1 MDPTQIG
8 IRLAS
13 SAIAPL
19 VRKLFISDGT
29 GAGMVDKPVRLSS
42 LVSFRG
48 EKRTLSEADL
58 RKVATELVK
67 RAVRAAGPHDPLL
80 EDEQEAVAEAL
91 TLTLHSLGDLDL
103 DDLQA
108 VQLGHQQ
115 LAHALYAQARGPELI
130 RLLSTDAV
138 HVYSNVLQAA
148 CLHILNFFTQ
158 RSTFIPRTLVAQSR
172 QLSELVEA
180 VDLLVERVP
189 AQSAEDT
196 EFEERYRAYV
206 CKKHGRLTIY
216 GVDLNETAEWQ
227 LDSAYLSLGAIA
239 SEHRHAAEN
248 TDEDRSDAL
257 RVETWRPV
265 RQAVEHA
272 LANHQSILLRG
283 AAGSGKTTL
292 VQWLA
297 VTTARQSELHGQL
310 AYLLGRI
317 PFVLPLRTLTREAT
331 RLPAPEHFLE
341 ASGCPLAGS
350 APNGWAHRVLSAGR
364 GLLLVDGVD
373 EIPAQEREQ
382 VRRWL
387 RDLYEAFPDNRWLV
401 TSRPSAVRQHWLAN
415 DGFFEYDLAAMTRG
429 EVESFVVRW
438 HDAAAADAFLSAALL
453 QALRTKKDLGRLAVN
468 PLMCGL
474 ICALHRERRGFLPLS
489 RKDLYEAALSML
501 LERRDRERA
510 MHRPGALLLPKEPQI
525 QLLQKLAYWMIRNGR
540 SEMRRSDALAVLADA
555 LVAMP
560 YIQAPA
566 EEVYQYLLLRSGLL
580 REPVIGAL
588 DFVHRT
594 FQDYLGAKAAIE
606 SRDIPLLVA
615 HANQDQWEDVIRLAV
630 AHARMDERAEIL
642 DGLLARGEQETDHR
656 TRMYLLAAACLEH
669 STELHPNKRRKVEDH
684 AQDLVSPEAL
694 SKGSHYDLAQAGPV
708 VLEFLP
714 GPDQLDDAT
723 AAQVVTVAA
732 AIGTDAAIGVLTLF
746 RHHPDHAVRSVL
758 AGAWS
763 RFDPEEYASEIIG
776 HLNPEGIAF
785 PVHSNAALEAL
796 VALGGRSRVVIHGN
810 LNLNLLS
817 AVPDDV
823 VTELTIRR
831 DTDSD
836 TGDQA
841 DIDLHGLEHFRRLER
856 LIIAPCP
863 GFVDLSPLARIPT
876 LREVV
881 IREAALVTGASKLPY
896 AEIDSEVAWGD

>member
-1 MDPTQIG
+1 MDPAQIG

-13 SAIAPL
+13 SAVAPL
-19 VRKLFISDGT
+19 VRKLFLSEDP
-29 GAGMVDKPVRLSS
+29 GAGMVDKPVRLSA

-48 EKRTLSEADL
+48 EKRSLSEDDL
-58 RKVATELVK
+58 RKVATELVR

-80 EDEQEAVAEAL
+80 EDEHDAVTEAL
-91 TLTLHSLGDLDL
+91 TLTLHALGDLDL

-108 VQLGHQQ
+108 VRLGHEE
-115 LAHALYAQARGPELI
+115 LANTLYARARGPELI
-130 RLLSTDAV
+130 QFLSTDAV
-138 HVYSNVLQAA
+138 HVYSNVLRAA

-158 RSTFIPRTLVAQSR
+158 RSTFVARTLVAQSR
-172 QLSELVEA
+172 QLNELVAA
-180 VDLLVERVP
+180 VDVLVERVP

-196 EFEERYRAYV
+196 GFEERYQAYV
-206 CKKHGRLTIY
+206 SKKYGRLTIY
-216 GVDLNETAEWQ
+216 GVDLNESAEWQ
-227 LDSAYLSLGAIA
+227 LDSAYLSLGAVA
-239 SEHRHAAEN
+239 SEHGLAARQ
-248 TDEDRSDAL
+248 TQADAL
-257 RVETWRPV
+257 RVEAWRPV

-317 PFVLPLRTLTREAT
+317 PFVLPLRTLTREGT
-331 RLPAPEHFLE
+331 LLPGPEHFLK

-350 APNGWAHRVLSAGR
+350 APSGWAHRVLSAGR
-364 GLLLVDGVD
+364 GLLLVDGID

-382 VRRWL
+382 VRLWL
-387 RDLYEAFPDNRWLV
+387 RDLYETFPGNRWLV
-401 TSRPSAVRQHWLAN
+401 TSRPSAVREHWLAD

-429 EVESFVVRW
+429 EVESFVTRW
-438 HDAAAADAFLSAALL
+438 HDAAGADTSLADALL

-510 MHRPGALLLPKEPQI
+510 MHRPGELLLPKEPQV

-540 SEMRRSDALAVLADA
+540 SEMRRSDALAVLANA

-560 YIQAPA
+560 YIQATA
-566 EEVYQYLLLRSGLL
+566 EDVYQYLLLRSGLL
-580 REPVIGAL
+580 REPAISAV

-606 SRDIPLLVA
+606 SHDVPLLVA
-615 HANQDQWEDVIRLAV
+615 HADQDQWEDVIRLAV
-630 AHARMDERAEIL
+630 AHARIDERAEIL
-642 DGLLARGEQETDHR
+642 DGLLSRGEKETDHR

-669 STELHPNKRRKVEDH
+669 ATELQPSKRHKVEAH
-684 AQDLVSPEAL
+684 AQDLVSPKAL
-694 SKGSHYDLAQAGPV
+694 GKGSHYDLAHAGPV

-714 GPDQLDDAT
+714 GPDQLDNAT
-723 AAQVVTVAA
+723 AAKVVTVAA
-732 AIGTDAAIGVLTLF
+732 TIGTDDAIGVLTLF
-746 RHHPDHAVRSVL
+746 RHHTDSAVRSVL

-763 RFDPEEYASEIIG
+763 RFDPEEYASEVIA
-776 HLNPEGIAF
+776 HLNPEGIVF
-785 PVHSNAALEAL
+785 PVHSEAALKAL
-796 VALGGRSRVVIHGN
+796 VALGGRPRVEIHGN
-810 LNLNLLS
+810 LDLNLLS
-817 AVPDDV
+817 AVPDHV
-823 VTELTIRR
+823 VTELAIRR
-831 DTDSD
+831 ATDPE
-836 TGDQA
+836 TGDPA
-841 DIDLHGLEHFRRLER
+841 DIDLRGLEHFRRLER
-856 LIIAPCP
+856 LILAPCP

-876 LREVV
+876 LREIV
-881 IREAALVTGASKLPY
+881 IREAALVTGASSLPH
-896 AEIDSEVAWGD
+896 AEIDSAVAFGD